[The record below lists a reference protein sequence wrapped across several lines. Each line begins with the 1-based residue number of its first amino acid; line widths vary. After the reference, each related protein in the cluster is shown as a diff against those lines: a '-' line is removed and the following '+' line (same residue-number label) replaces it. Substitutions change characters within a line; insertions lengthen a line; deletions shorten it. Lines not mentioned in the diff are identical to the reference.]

1 MQNTAVQM
9 TNTRSM
15 RENSSVINSSKS
27 AKDRST
33 VSAECADPFLQ
44 IIMSLISQSQVSADV
59 QPQGAFDAI
68 SGNSQ
73 LVSLLQNTQSSQ
85 NIQNPQQTLMSLFSF
100 TDSQNLQQY
109 LGSNQAI
116 SADQLL
122 QLSQLFAENLSTA
135 QSDTTGTNLITQIM
149 NLSKT
154 QGTDALANLLSAD
167 DLTGLSM
174 NKNASLSALAD
185 TADMLSTEKSYSDA
199 ITKVKEMLASTGTN
213 SDDSGDD
220 VDVDVLQSELIK
232 SKVTTPFELSF
243 KTTEKTSDSNLL
255 NQVSTSIKQN
265 FSLGKN
271 EFTIKLK
278 PEALG
283 EITIKIV
290 EEAGKSTLSITTAS
304 AQTAKLINNDLAA
317 LKQAIAPLNVHV
329 SEAVTHTNESQQG
342 SMQQFD
348 MAGQQFAGQQFAG
361 QQNFTRFV
369 NATYGNSD
377 GDYYVSA
384 PEEVQSISASRA
396 VSDRLDAYI

>member
-135 QSDTTGTNLITQIM
+135 QSDATGTNLITQLM

-154 QGTDALANLLSAD
+154 QGTDGLANLLSAD

-174 NKNASLSALAD
+174 NKNASLSAVAD
-185 TADMLSTEKSYSDA
+185 TADMLSTEKSYSNA

-220 VDVDVLQSELIK
+220 IDVDVLQSELIK

-329 SEAVTHTNESQQG
+329 NEAVTHTNESQQG